1 MGWREGS
8 PEGKGTV
15 RETREGEK
23 LKRKKRQEE
32 KREEERDA
40 CGLASFAA

>member
-1 MGWREGS
+1 MERRGPGRE
-8 PEGKGTV
+8 
-15 RETREGEK
+15 REQCERQEK
-23 LKRKKRQEE
+23 KKMMKKRQEE